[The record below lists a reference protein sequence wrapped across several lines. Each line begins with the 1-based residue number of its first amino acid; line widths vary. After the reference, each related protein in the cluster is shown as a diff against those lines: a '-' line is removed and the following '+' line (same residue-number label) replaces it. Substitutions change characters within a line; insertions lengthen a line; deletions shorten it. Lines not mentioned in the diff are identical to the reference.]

1 MWLNKRYPCLYSLST
16 TTIWH
21 LSMDKDTFME
31 NCEISIKCQWI
42 EDFIPI
48 MHWIIVLT
56 MAPAVDCKSALTLG
70 HSLEAPEKHYL
81 KQPWQMLEQ
90 SWKFRPHGQVSGTML
105 KEIKMSLD
113 TCKRV
118 EAHLCFT
125 HIVPLWTA
133 QLSAKKPSWFM
144 ILLRGKVRK
153 YEWESSFLSCV
164 GGFQRGL
171 FISHLI
177 QSTK

>member
-1 MWLNKRYPCLYSLST
+1 
-16 TTIWH
+16 
-21 LSMDKDTFME
+21 MDKDTFMGAAKS
-31 NCEISIKCQWI
+31 SIKCQWI
-42 EDFIPI
+42 QKDSFPS

-56 MAPAVDCKSALTLG
+56 MAPAVDCKSALTSLG

-90 SWKFRPHGQVSGTML
+90 LWRFRVFETSVWHN
-105 KEIKMSLD
+105 
-113 TCKRV
+113 V
-118 EAHLCFT
+118 EGNKDEFGHMAEGRSTSFFT
-125 HIVPLWTA
+125 HVAPLTGQHSSVPRSPLG
-133 QLSAKKPSWFM
+133 SWF
-144 ILLRGKVRK
+144 LLRGKVRK
-153 YEWESSFLSCV
+153 YEWVSSFLSCV